1 MTVIKIG
8 EELTNEDSLSQ
19 RNSMSKGQ
27 IEKERDWQVYE
38 TESNVSQI
46 ALELRGETHTWKAL
60 CTLLEY

>member
-1 MTVIKIG
+1 MKTTSVK
-8 EELTNEDSLSQ
+8 

-27 IEKERDWQVYE
+27 VEKERDWQVYE

-46 ALELRGETHTWKAL
+46 AVELRGETYTWEAL